1 VPPASIQSE
10 DQWQHAIDRLLEV
23 VKDDCNAVEDIS
35 VLRQALAQLRDAN
48 ENLVLATVKAQ
59 VLQEE
64 ADMRNRRQNEFLA
77 MLAHELRNPMAPIS
91 NAAQLLQEITSAH
104 PLLPGIQQVLDRQIG
119 HAARLLDDLLD
130 ASRISS
136 GKVTLLRSVV
146 SLDAIL
152 AQALEVS
159 RPFIEQRH
167 QHLEVESPGAPV
179 YIDGDLV
186 RLSQVFSNILIN
198 ASKYSPDNGCIT
210 ISARLLFDSVA
221 VTVSDNGRGIDPSL
235 LPYIFDLFVQGDR
248 SLDRADGGLG
258 IGLSVAKGI
267 TEMHGGRITARS
279 DGLGHGSCFEV
290 MLPLANPV
298 ASAAASGRRTTG
310 TAGADKYRILVV
322 EDNEDF
328 GSTLATI
335 LELQGHSVEIANN
348 GLSALALAKEQAF
361 DVILCDI
368 GIPRLNGY
376 DLIAQ
381 VRLHGGHPRPY
392 AIAISGYGQPE
403 DRQRALEAGF
413 DDYLVK
419 PFHNANLLHLLAS
432 R

>member
-1 VPPASIQSE
+1 MPPTSIQSE
-10 DQWQHAIDRLLEV
+10 DRLQRAIDRLLEAI
-23 VKDDCNAVEDIS
+23 KDDPSAVEDVG
-35 VLRQALAQLRDAN
+35 VLKQALAQLRDAN

-64 ADMRNRRQNEFLA
+64 ADVRHRRQNEFLA

-91 NAAQLLQEITSAH
+91 NAAQLLRKITSAH
-104 PLLPGIQQVLDRQIG
+104 PLLPAIQEVLDRQVG

-136 GKVTLLRSVV
+136 GKVTLQRSVV
-146 SLDAIL
+146 ALESIL

-159 RPFIEQRH
+159 RPFIEQRR
-167 QHLEVESPGAPV
+167 QHLEVESIDGPV
-179 YIDGDLV
+179 YIDGDMV

-198 ASKYSPDNGCIT
+198 ASKYSPDNGRIT
-210 ISARLLFDSVA
+210 ITARLSPGSVA
-221 VTVSDNGRGIDPSL
+221 VLVSDNGRGIDPGL
-235 LPYIFDLFVQGDR
+235 LPYIFDLFVQGDH
-248 SLDRADGGLG
+248 SLDRAEGGLG
-258 IGLSVAKGI
+258 IGLSVAKGL

-279 DGLGHGSCFEV
+279 DGPGRGTCFEV
-290 MLPLANPV
+290 TLPLANP
-298 ASAAASGRRTTG
+298 AAGATAPGRRTAG
-310 TAGADKYRILVV
+310 TAQGNKYRILVV

-335 LELQGHSVEIANN
+335 LELDGHCVRIAND
-348 GLSALALAKEQAF
+348 GLSGLALAKEQAF

-368 GIPRLNGY
+368 GIPKLNGY

-381 VRLHGGHPRPY
+381 LRCQDAHPRPY

-403 DRQRALEAGF
+403 DRQRALQAGF

-419 PFHNANLLHLLAS
+419 PFHNAALLHLLAS